1 VTKKILVMGLPGSG
15 KTTFSQEL
23 VKRLMLT
30 HKVAWFN
37 ADTLRKEF
45 NDWDFTPAGRLRQ
58 VERMREMA
66 ETSEADYAVC
76 DFVCP
81 TDEYR
86 NVFDADITV
95 FMDTIEEGRFE
106 DTNRLFKRPKFY
118 SYTVTDWKQTDDVI
132 TNLIHAHIKTESH
145 ARSLLKAISW
155 RALGTVDTFVLSWI
169 ITGSV
174 NLAAAIGGVEIITK
188 TALFYLHERVWTKIK
203 LD

>member
-1 VTKKILVMGLPGSG
+1 MGLPGAG

-45 NDWDFTPAGRLRQ
+45 NDWDFTPPGRLRQ

-95 FMDTIEEGRFE
+95 FMDTIEEGRFD

-118 SYTVTDWKQTDDVI
+118 SYIVTDWKQTDEVI

-155 RALGTVDTFVLSWI
+155 RALGTIDTFVLSWI
-169 ITGSV
+169 ITGRV
-174 NLAAAIGGVEIITK
+174 DLAAAIGGVEIITK
-188 TALFYLHERVWTKIK
+188 TALFYLHERVWAKIK